1 MTHIY
6 THAVQRWH
14 ISPFWANTFWGT
26 TFTYARTAT
35 PHLRNPRVGPAVNI
49 AARLPYSPR
58 LPWTNRWTRRKETMS
73 RKRPPCGR
81 SRRSTWPQWC
91 VKRLHKSI
99 ESVDIEKIWDPGT
112 VKMIRELAI
121 DIHAVQRWHIV
132 HMRSCKE
139 HPLCVSPEERV
150 THADRDA
157 VGAP

>member
-1 MTHIY
+1 MAHFSILGKHILGDNFY
-6 THAVQRWH
+6 VCAHGDATFAKSACWTCCQYRRALALLSTAAMDKPVDEAKGDDE
-14 ISPFWANTFWGT
+14 PEAPTVWAIEK
-26 TFTYARTAT
+26 
-35 PHLRNPRVGPAVNI
+35 VDM
-49 AARLPYSPR
+49 AA
-58 LPWTNRWTRRKETMS
+58 M
-73 RKRPPCGR
+73 
-81 SRRSTWPQWC
+81 